1 MWLWPMAAAAGK
13 AEWKTPLWG
22 QLSSLG
28 RHLLPLAIIL
38 RMRVEWE
45 APDSASQ
52 PGFQAKSAPGWGR
65 LGAIAP
71 SHLPLSLSFRVGDR
85 RWGWADKELCLREA
99 LAVCTPPAPEP
110 SAKRP
115 GS

>member
-38 RMRVEWE
+38 QMRVEWE

-71 SHLPLSLSFRVGDR
+71 SHLPLFLSFRVGDR
-85 RWGWADKELCLREA
+85 RWGWEEVNGTHP
-99 LAVCTPPAPEP
+99 AVAAPAVW
-110 SAKRP
+110 SC
-115 GS
+115 